1 MATDNESSPLS
12 GGGQTRREFITTC
25 SALTAGM
32 FVFPTFISSSSAS
45 PLTGSAGSILNQL
58 PKTKIRVVGAH
69 PDPTK
74 PNWPNIDYDFAG
86 DIRQFM
92 NNLKSQCPHVDFSLV
107 KVSEGSKEKAKEI
120 LSRDREVDGYLV
132 YLSGCLWGDLTETIG
147 ASGKPTVLV
156 DHLYAGSGE
165 FLTSYSR
172 LKREGHRVIG
182 VSSSD
187 FKDVVKGVECLDAV
201 NKLKNSTMLVVGRDA
216 DQQVQA
222 IYGTKAKTVPFSEI
236 NAAYENISD
245 NEASNIAG
253 GWIYNAAQIMEPT
266 RKEINRSAKM
276 YLTMKRLMERNNA
289 QAITVNCLGGIYNNR
304 MVSAYPCM
312 GFMQLDNEGLVG
324 ACEADQRSTMT
335 KMLMN
340 YLVHQPGFISDP
352 VIDTAKK
359 QIIYA
364 HCTGPSKMYGPK
376 GPSNPYHIRSHAE
389 DKKGASIRSLMP
401 LNKTI
406 TTMQFD
412 HHKKQV
418 IFHQGRTVENVGV
431 ERACRTKLAAEVKG
445 DMRKLMNYWDTWGW
459 HRVTYYGDHKDQI
472 HNIADLLGFEVIEE
486 A

>member
-1 MATDNESSPLS
+1 MATNNESSPLS

-25 SALTAGM
+25 STLTAGM
-32 FVFPTFISSSSAS
+32 FVFPTFISSSFAS
-45 PLTGSAGSILNQL
+45 PLTRSAGSNLNQL
-58 PKTKIRVVGAH
+58 PKTKILVVGAH
-69 PDPTK
+69 PDPNQ

-92 NNLKSQCPHVDFSLV
+92 NQLKSHCPHVDFSLITTSDV
-107 KVSEGSKEKAKEI
+107 SKEKARQI
-120 LSRDREVDGYLV
+120 LSRDQEVDGYLV

-147 ASGKPTVLV
+147 ASGKPTILV

-172 LKREGHRVIG
+172 LKREGHKVIG
-182 VSSSD
+182 ISSSD
-187 FKDVVKGVECLDAV
+187 FKDVAKGVECLDAV
-201 NKLKNSTMLVVGRDA
+201 TKLKNSTMLVLGRDA
-216 DQQVQA
+216 DQQVSA
-222 IYGTKAKTVPFSEI
+222 IYGTKSKTIPFSEI
-236 NAAYENISD
+236 NSEYEKID
-245 NEASNIAG
+245 ADEASKVADR
-253 GWIYNAAQIMEPT
+253 WIYNAKKVMEPT
-266 RKEINRSAKM
+266 RGEILKSAKM

-304 MVSAYPCM
+304 MVTAYPCM

-335 KMLMN
+335 KLLMN

-352 VIDTAKK
+352 VIDTSKN

-364 HCTGPSKMYGPK
+364 HCTGPTKMYGPEES
-376 GPSNPYHIRSHAE
+376 SNPYHIRSHAE

-401 LNKTI
+401 LNKTV

-412 HHKKQV
+412 HNKKQV

-445 DMRKLMNYWDTWGW
+445 DMRKLMEYWDTWGW
-459 HRVTYYGDHKDQI
+459 HRVTYYGDHKDQLY
-472 HNIADLLGFEVIEE
+472 NIANLLGFEVIEE